1 MWVSPKLQSFPPN
14 PTGQSQEYVSQ
25 LSLHVPPFWHG
36 FDLQKGSLA
45 LQPNTDTEHYL
56 TAAAANHRNITI
68 SIIIR
73 QNNHKY
79 SQNSTIPFKT
89 FFKNKSLMLT
99 IYLIL

>member
-25 LSLHVPPFWHG
+25 LTLHVPPFWHG

-56 TAAAANHRNITI
+56 TTAAANHRNIMIPIIANNRPRITTNALKI
-68 SIIIR
+68 SIQYTTIQMFR
-73 QNNHKY
+73 VGKTYKY
-79 SQNSTIPFKT
+79 T
-89 FFKNKSLMLT
+89 
-99 IYLIL
+99 